1 MRKSN
6 VISVIVPVY
15 RVEPYL
21 DECIE
26 SILNQSYPQLEV
38 ILVDDGSPDRCG
50 LICDGYARKDQRIIV
65 IHQKN
70 AGAAAARNAGLR
82 VASGEYIAFVDGDD
96 SLEPDACENL
106 LRAMLEHDVDIV
118 QASFRYLY
126 ANGAHIH
133 PVPEQPR
140 IDSAAGYLARFTRE
154 WTCALCWDKLF
165 RHHVLT
171 DVLFEEGHLID
182 DEFFTYRAVM
192 NAGRIASI
200 PAVTYNYRQRA
211 SGVMKNS
218 ATEERKNLDA
228 LEALEKRMVRVTARF
243 PELRDLFESHYAE
256 HLLWLA
262 TSDQTT
268 KNTITRIKKSLL
280 TFVASGRLP
289 FWKKGHRTHA
299 VRILSFLLTPRST
312 ILNHQKKGTK
322 DSEFTF
328 FE

>member
-1 MRKSN
+1 MRKSK

-21 DECIE
+21 EECIE
-26 SILNQSYPQLEV
+26 SILKQSYPQLEV

-50 LICDGYARKDQRIIV
+50 LICDGYAQKDQRIIV

-96 SLEPDACENL
+96 FLEPDACENL
-106 LRAMLEHDVDIV
+106 LQAMLEHDADIV
-118 QASFRYLY
+118 QAGFRYLY
-126 ANGAHIH
+126 ATEAHIH
-133 PVPEQPR
+133 PVPGQPR
-140 IDSAAGYLARFTRE
+140 IDSTTGYLARFTRD

-171 DVLFEEGHLID
+171 DVFFEEGHLID
-182 DEFFTYRAVM
+182 DEFFTYQAVM
-192 NAGRIASI
+192 NAGRIVSI

-211 SGVMKNS
+211 SGVMKNP

-228 LEALEKRMVRVTARF
+228 LEALQKRMVGVSARF
-243 PELRDLFESHYAE
+243 PELRDLFERHYAE
-256 HLLWLA
+256 HLLWLSSSEQA
-262 TSDQTT
+262 P
-268 KNTITRIKKSLL
+268 KNTITQIKKSLL
-280 TFVASGRLP
+280 TFVASGRFP
-289 FWKKGHRTHA
+289 FWKKGRRTQA
-299 VRILSFLLTPRST
+299 ARILRFLLTST
-312 ILNHQKKGTK
+312 ESILNHQKKGTN
-322 DSEFTF
+322 DREFTL